1 MISENEIMNSPDRAI
16 IIEYVEKES
25 KQRISK
31 IVMTTKNPK
40 ILYDKKCR
48 ADINVDELIE
58 TSENVLIIPIQ

>member
-1 MISENEIMNSPDRAI
+1 MISENEIMNCANRSI

-40 ILYDKKCR
+40 ILYDKKR
-48 ADINVDELIE
+48 NANIDVDELIE
-58 TSENVLIIPIQ
+58 TSENILISPIQ